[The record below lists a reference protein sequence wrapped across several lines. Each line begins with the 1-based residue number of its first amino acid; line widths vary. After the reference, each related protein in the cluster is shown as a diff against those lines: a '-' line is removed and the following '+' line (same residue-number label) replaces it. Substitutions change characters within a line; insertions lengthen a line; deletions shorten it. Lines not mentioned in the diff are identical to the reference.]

1 MRYGQLTREELVTL
15 IQKIE
20 DRIEFLKNDR
30 TVWTSV
36 WAYPEGHTPYN
47 HGPYIR
53 RLETRKL
60 KAKLNRLRTRLSR
73 MTP

>member
-1 MRYGQLTREELVTL
+1 MTMQEILDL
-15 IQKIE
+15 IQKME
-20 DRIEFLKNDR
+20 ARIEFLKHDR
-30 TVWTSV
+30 TVWTMV
-36 WAYPEGHTPYN
+36 WEGSTYN
-47 HGPYIR
+47 HGPYLR

>member
-1 MRYGQLTREELVTL
+1 MTRQEILDL
-15 IQKIE
+15 IQKME
-20 DRIEFLKNDR
+20 ARIEFLKHDR
-30 TVWTSV
+30 TVWTMV
-36 WAYPEGHTPYN
+36 WEGSTYN